1 MAIVTICSDF
11 DEFCHCFHCFPIS
24 YEVMGPDA
32 WPSFFECWVIRQP
45 FHSPLSPSSRGSLV
59 PYHFLPLECYYLHIW
74 GCWYFSQQSWLQF
87 ESSTFCMMYSTYK
100 LNKQSDNIQPSHT
113 PFPIL
118 NQLVDPCKGLTI
130 VTWPAYG
137 FLRRQVRW
145 SDIPISLRVFHS

>member
-1 MAIVTICSDF
+1 MATVTVCSDF
-11 DEFCHCFHCFPIS
+11 GAQENKICHYFYIFPFYLPWS
-24 YEVMGPDA
+24 DGTRCQDL
-32 WPSFFECWVIRQP
+32 SFLP
-45 FHSPLSPSSRGSLV
+45 AFHSSLSPSSRGFSV
-59 PYHFLPLECYYLHIW
+59 PPHFLPLELYHLHIW